1 MAGSPERTRST
12 RRILEAAAAALLYA
26 VLTIALAWPLSRH
39 PATTVLWLGADTEL
53 FMWTLAWDAH
63 AFVTAPL
70 SIFDANIFY
79 PEPRTLAYSEHLI
92 GSAFFA
98 APVLWLTGN
107 PVLAMN
113 LTALLTVVLC
123 GTGTYVLA
131 RQLGIG
137 VAGALVAGGIFA
149 FSPPRFFR
157 LGQLHMT
164 AVQWIPFGLAF
175 LHRYFDGRR
184 AADLRLAAACFA
196 LQALSSGHGTIFLG
210 LSMAALFA
218 WRAAMGQDVS
228 LARLVRDLGISG
240 TALLAPVA
248 LVAIPY
254 RIVQNE
260 IGLRRSLVDWVVNWQ
275 SFLASPARMQ
285 TWLLSYF
292 PAARVNEIAQAY
304 LFPGWLPL
312 LLAAIALLTTRIP
325 VAAADPRGSR
335 ATRVAA
341 FALTAAALGALSV
354 AAYVTWAGPIRVRAG
369 GALLFSARDA
379 WRPWAYGAGALAAR
393 LLFTRWQPLGLRR
406 SFGRAWDTLAL
417 WREALRDSMMGFY
430 AFLTG
435 LSILL
440 SIGPPLGVWPLVYW
454 LPGFNFIR
462 VPSRFMILALL
473 GIAILAG
480 IGFDRLRRRMSFRAG
495 GALALALGAAVL
507 GELAVAPLDPTP
519 YRLEI
524 PAVDHWLARQ
534 PGRFAIAEF
543 PAPGTRGGLPA
554 ARQQTVYMVHSTA
567 HWRKTIHGHSGIEPE
582 GHARLYARLVDFPSE
597 DSLRALLDV
606 GVKYVVVHP
615 DLYPAAEWAAVEQ
628 RLRAFDNQL
637 TLEDPEDGGRV
648 YSLRAAPK

>member
-1 MAGSPERTRST
+1 MQ
-12 RRILEAAAAALLYA
+12 RIRETAAAALLYA

-39 PATTVLWLGADTEL
+39 PGTTVLWLGADTEL
-53 FMWTLAWDAH
+53 FTWTLAWDTH
-63 AFVTAPL
+63 AFATAPL

-107 PVLAMN
+107 PILAMN

-123 GTGTYVLA
+123 GTGTYFLA

-137 VAGALVAGGIFA
+137 VAGALVAGVIFA

-175 LHRYFDGRR
+175 LHRYLDGRR
-184 AADLRLAAACFA
+184 AADLRLAAACFT

-210 LSMAALFA
+210 LSMAALIA
-218 WRAAMGQDVS
+218 WRAAMDQDVGFV
-228 LARLVRDLGISG
+228 RLVRDLGIAG
-240 TALLAPVA
+240 TALLAPGV

-254 RIVQNE
+254 RIVQND
-260 IGLRRSLVDWVVNWQ
+260 IGLRRSLVDWAVNSQ
-275 SFLASPARMQ
+275 SFLASPAHAQ
-285 TWLLSYF
+285 AWLLSNLS
-292 PAARVNEIAQAY
+292 AARVNETAQAY

-312 LLAAIALLTTRIP
+312 LLAAIALMAARIP
-325 VAAADPRGSR
+325 VAAADGRGSR

-341 FALTAAALGALSV
+341 FALTAAAIGALSV
-354 AAYVTWAGPIRVRAG
+354 AAYVTWAGPVRVKAAG
-369 GALLFSARDA
+369 TLLFSARDA
-379 WRPWAYGAGALAAR
+379 WRPWACGAGALAAR
-393 LLFTRWQPLGLRR
+393 LLFTRWQPLGLQR
-406 SFGRAWDTLAL
+406 SFSRAWDTLAL
-417 WREALRDSMMGFY
+417 WREALRDSTMGFY

-435 LSILL
+435 SSILL

-473 GIAILAG
+473 GIALLAG
-480 IGFDRLRRRMSFRAG
+480 MGFDRLRRRMSLRAG
-495 GALALALGAAVL
+495 DALPVVLGAALVA
-507 GELAVAPLDPTP
+507 ELAVAPLDPTP
-519 YRLEI
+519 YRFEI

-534 PGRFAIAEF
+534 PGRFAVAEF
-543 PAPGTRGGLPA
+543 PAPGTKGGLPA
-554 ARQQTVYMVHSTA
+554 ARQQTVYMMHSTA
-567 HWRKTIHGHSGIEPE
+567 HWQKTIHGHSGIEPE
-582 GHARLYARLVDFPSE
+582 FHSRLYARLLDFPSN

-615 DLYPAAEWAAVEQ
+615 DLYPPGEWAAVEQ
-628 RLRAFDNQL
+628 RLRAFGNQL
-637 TLEDPEDGGRV
+637 TLEDQEDGGRV
-648 YSLRAAPK
+648 FSLRRGPGVQYEGQPQSR

>member
-1 MAGSPERTRST
+1 MAGSPERTRSMRWIRET
-12 RRILEAAAAALLYA
+12 AAAALLYA

-39 PATTVLWLGADTEL
+39 PGTTLLWLGADTEL
-53 FMWTLAWDAH
+53 FLWTLAWDTH
-63 AFVTAPL
+63 AFATAPL

-107 PVLAMN
+107 PILAMN

-123 GTGTYVLA
+123 GTGTYFLA
-131 RQLGIG
+131 RQCGIG
-137 VAGALVAGGIFA
+137 VGGALVAGVIFA

-175 LHRYFDGRR
+175 LHRYFDGRC
-184 AADLRLAAACFA
+184 AADLRLAAACFT

-210 LSMAALFA
+210 LSMAALIA
-218 WRAAMGQDVS
+218 WRAAMGEEVGFV
-228 LARLVRDLGISG
+228 RLVRDLGVAG
-240 TALLAPVA
+240 TALLAPVV
-248 LVAIPY
+248 LIAIPY

-260 IGLRRSLVDWVVNWQ
+260 IGLRRSLVDWVVNSQ
-275 SFLASPARMQ
+275 SFLASPAHAQ
-285 TWLLSYF
+285 AWLLSNF
-292 PAARVNEIAQAY
+292 PAARVNETAQAY

-312 LLAAIALLTTRIP
+312 LLAAIALTAVRIP
-325 VAAADPRGSR
+325 VAAADDRGSR

-341 FALTAAALGALSV
+341 FALTAAAIGAFGV
-354 AAYVTWAGPIRVRAG
+354 AAYVTWAGPIRIKAG
-369 GALLFSARDA
+369 GTLLFSARGA
-379 WRPWAYGAGALAAR
+379 WRGWAFGAGALAAR
-393 LLFTRWQPLGLRR
+393 LLFTRWQSLGLRR
-406 SFGRAWDTLAL
+406 SFSRAWGTLAL
-417 WREALRDSMMGFY
+417 WREALRDSMVGFY

-435 LSILL
+435 SSILL

-473 GIAILAG
+473 GIAMLAG
-480 IGFDRLRRRMSFRAG
+480 MGFDRLRCRMSVRAG
-495 GALALALGAAVL
+495 GALPVVLGAALV

-519 YRLEI
+519 YRFEI

-543 PAPGTRGGLPA
+543 PAPGMKGGLPA
-554 ARQQTVYMVHSTA
+554 ARQQTVYMMHSTA
-567 HWRKTIHGHSGIEPE
+567 HWQKTIHGHSGIEPE
-582 GHARLYARLVDFPSE
+582 FHSRLYARLLDFPSD

-615 DLYPAAEWAAVEQ
+615 DLYPPGEWPAVEQ
-628 RLRAFDNQL
+628 RLRAFSNQL
-637 TLEDPEDGGRV
+637 TLEDQEDGGRV
-648 YSLRAAPK
+648 YSLRGALE